1 MAVKNKSAADTAAPV
16 AEVEEAVTPK
26 AEEKAVEP
34 TALEKK
40 PESAGAGF
48 CAYIGPTILGVIQS
62 GTIYPGSRAEA
73 LEAIKAAVDARP
85 LIAQL
90 VVDGETLPV
99 DRIKVKTPG
108 NLLYVTYHKL
118 AAGKK

>member
-1 MAVKNKSAADTAAPV
+1 M
-16 AEVEEAVTPK
+16 
-26 AEEKAVEP
+26 
-34 TALEKK
+34 
-40 PESAGAGF
+40 
-48 CAYIGPTILGVIQS
+48 
-62 GTIYPGSRAEA
+62 
-73 LEAIKAAVDARP
+73 DARP